1 MPASS
6 STSPLT
12 ESTSPNQSRPNQS
25 SVRSE
30 SSTGLSD
37 SPFLGPNRPKPNRLK
52 LTYDIVMI
60 IAISIDLLLIS
71 TDAIL
76 MSTFSSDAA
85 SWLGITN
92 QLYWYQ
98 NHIHDSLR
106 SAGGF
111 FTLFLI
117 AELLLRWAIAIK
129 EKIYYRWF
137 FFPFVHWYEV
147 LGCFPQLRALRLFR
161 AVIIGRRLYQLG
173 YQVLPQPWINRI
185 NFYIDLVLE
194 ELSDRVILTTI
205 QTFRQQLTDP
215 QRQKSFIESTIAR
228 NRDEI
233 EAAILS
239 LLRQELAPKLKA
251 LTESASGGAI
261 LASEMG
267 NAIQEGLANT
277 TELRRYLR
285 MIPIAGSLIESQLQ
299 HVGHNIGEN
308 VVYALNERLL
318 DAERIDALM
327 VAIASGIAQID
338 TNNPALDHLIASI
351 IDDGLTEFEA
361 QIKVQQWKH
370 QDLLKL

>member
-37 SPFLGPNRPKPNRLK
+37 SAFLGPNRPKPNRLK

-85 SWLGITN
+85 SWLGIAN
-92 QLYWYQ
+92 QLDWYQ

-129 EKIYYRWF
+129 EKNLLSL
-137 FFPFVHWYEV
+137 V
-147 LGCFPQLRALRLFR
+147 LFSFRTLVRSIRLFP
-161 AVIIGRRLYQLG
+161 A
-173 YQVLPQPWINRI
+173 
-185 NFYIDLVLE
+185 
-194 ELSDRVILTTI
+194 
-205 QTFRQQLTDP
+205 
-215 QRQKSFIESTIAR
+215 IAR
-228 NRDEI
+228 TTVIPCSHYRTTPI
-233 EAAILS
+233 SVGLSSIAAAMD
-239 LLRQELAPKLKA
+239 Q
-251 LTESASGGAI
+251 
-261 LASEMG
+261 
-267 NAIQEGLANT
+267 
-277 TELRRYLR
+277 
-285 MIPIAGSLIESQLQ
+285 
-299 HVGHNIGEN
+299 
-308 VVYALNERLL
+308 
-318 DAERIDALM
+318 
-327 VAIASGIAQID
+327 
-338 TNNPALDHLIASI
+338 
-351 IDDGLTEFEA
+351 
-361 QIKVQQWKH
+361 
-370 QDLLKL
+370 

>member
-37 SPFLGPNRPKPNRLK
+37 SPFLRPNRPKPNRLK

-85 SWLGITN
+85 SWLGIAN
-92 QLYWYQ
+92 QLDWYQ

-215 QRQKSFIESTIAR
+215 ERQKSFIESTIAR

-251 LTESASGGAI
+251 LTESTGGGAI

-370 QDLLKL
+370 QDLLTL